1 MLTSAF
7 EFLVSG
13 DTTHLRCGG
22 RSGEAE
28 VDLFFEGV
36 HFGDLDFDAVSQAD
50 DAAGAA
56 AHEVVA
62 RGFEDRKSV
71 V

>member
-13 DTTHLRCGG
+13 DTTHLRCSR

-28 VDLFFEGV
+28 VDLLFESV
-36 HFGDLDFDAVSQAD
+36 HFGDLDFDVIAQAD
-50 DAAGAA
+50 DATGAA
-56 AHEVVA
+56 ANEVIA
-62 RGFEDRKSV
+62 RRFENK
-71 V
+71 